1 MTAYIKSKEFQKS
14 SHNRGL
20 AVLVILIILAIFCSI
35 FFYAFQN
42 SGIVSYSYKI
52 REKKQRLG
60 ELQAENHNLN
70 MEIAQWRS
78 LANLE
83 ERVQSL
89 DMVEAGQVTY
99 LGLEKEV
106 AVKK

>member
-1 MTAYIKSKEFQKS
+1 MTAYIKSKEFQKN
-14 SHNRGL
+14 SHNHGL
-20 AVLVILIILAIFCSI
+20 AILVILIILAIFCSVL
-35 FFYAFQN
+35 FYAFQ
-42 SGIVSYSYKI
+42 SSSIISYSYKI
-52 REKKQRLG
+52 REKKQQLE

-83 ERVQSL
+83 ELAQSL
-89 DMVEAGQVTY
+89 DMVEAEQVIY
-99 LGLEKEV
+99 LRPGKEV